1 MGGRN
6 WAGLGFRV
14 ESANVLQGGYP
25 RAGRGDRRVGLG
37 TPSWG
42 HGTHG
47 RAWVISKGGGREG
60 GREG

>member
-47 RAWVISKGGGREG
+47 RAWVISKGA
-60 GREG
+60 